1 MTSISEG
8 KNILSIFLKENK
20 IRPKT
25 LFSDQD
31 ILQIINL
38 VILYYFLN
46 EFFWD
51 YIFGFRDEIFSLN
64 EK

>member
-46 EFFWD
+46 EFF
-51 YIFGFRDEIFSLN
+51 
-64 EK
+64 